1 MNINFNNNV
10 PIYIQ
15 LLDYIKTYIISGE
28 IKSGEKLPS
37 VRELATLFKVNPNTM
52 QKALIELEEEGLIY
66 TERTNGKF
74 VTNNHKIIDK
84 IKKDYAKNII
94 DEYFSNMKK
103 IGINKNEAIDYLIR
117 KDDKK

>member
-74 VTNNHKIIDK
+74 VTNNQKIIDK
-84 IKKDYAKNII
+84 IKKDYAQNII